1 MKHISN
7 FSARLDELQ
16 SFADVNGYLPET
28 INDISA
34 PYFKNFTG
42 LNPHCEDDY
51 DALMLFLA
59 HARAEMNLANGTA
72 AEIVQELASRV
83 GSRWED

>member
-1 MKHISN
+1 MKHISQFTYN
-7 FSARLDELQ
+7 LARLKT
-16 SFADVNGYLPET
+16 FADANGHIPES
-28 INDISA
+28 IKDISA
-34 PYFKNFTG
+34 PYFQNFTG

-59 HARAEMNLANGTA
+59 HARAEMNLADGTA

-83 GSRWED
+83 GTRWK

>member
-59 HARAEMNLANGTA
+59 HARAEMDVANGTA

-83 GSRWED
+83 GARWK

>member
-1 MKHISN
+1 MKHISQFQN
-7 FSARLDELQ
+7 NIERLQ
-16 SFADVNGYLPET
+16 AYADINGWLPES
-28 INDISA
+28 IKDISA

-59 HARAEMNLANGTA
+59 HARAEMNLADGTA

-83 GSRWED
+83 GTRWK